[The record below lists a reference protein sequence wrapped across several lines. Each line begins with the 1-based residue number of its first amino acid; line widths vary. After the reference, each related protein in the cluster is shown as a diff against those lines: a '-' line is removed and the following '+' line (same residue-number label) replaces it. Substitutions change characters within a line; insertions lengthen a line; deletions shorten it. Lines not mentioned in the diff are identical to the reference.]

1 MKTIIDRSVQPISL
15 QPMFEEKGL
24 LMTVH
29 GKTPD
34 QNTVVALSLKE
45 ARLLA
50 YALLS
55 EAETQVQVQE

>member
-1 MKTIIDRSVQPISL
+1 MS
-15 QPMFEEKGL
+15 EEKGL

-29 GKTPD
+29 GKRTD
-34 QNTVVALSLKE
+34 QDTVAALSLKE

-55 EAETQVQVQE
+55 EAETQVQE